1 MAYYNLFVP
10 INNNIKTIILKTP
23 EECLKQNTIIN
34 NLIKEG
40 KQIVP
45 TALYPNEIRISY
57 IENIENIED
66 NKISDIKNV
75 PTSYNIISHNLWSL
89 HSS

>member
-34 NLIKEG
+34 NLIKKG
-40 KQIVP
+40 KQIVS
-45 TALYPNEIRISY
+45 TTLHPNEIRISY
-57 IENIENIED
+57 IENIED
-66 NKISDIKNV
+66 NKNV
-75 PTSYNIISHNLWSL
+75 PTSYNIMSQYSWSL
-89 HSS
+89 YSS